1 MKKYNQL
8 CVLQGTLEPDSKK
21 EFNKFFK
28 ENFGVRVKYAG
39 QTYTLPD
46 PGVKGTGGR
55 SDLLFF
61 IHDDDIQKFAI
72 PRFKMGIRW
81 WEDVFYNKMQYL
93 YNKEI
98 LNKYPKT
105 W

>member
-28 ENFGVRVKYAG
+28 ENFGVRVKYAE
-39 QTYTLPD
+39 QTHTLPD

-81 WEDVFYNKMQYL
+81 WEDVFTIKCNTFTTK
-93 YNKEI
+93 KF
-98 LNKYPKT
+98 
-105 W
+105 